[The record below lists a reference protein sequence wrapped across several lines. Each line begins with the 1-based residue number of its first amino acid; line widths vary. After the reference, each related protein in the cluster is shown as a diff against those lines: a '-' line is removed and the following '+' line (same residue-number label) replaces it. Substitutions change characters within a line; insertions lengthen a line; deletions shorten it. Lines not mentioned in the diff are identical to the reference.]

1 MLIRVSLILR
11 SKAFFLDNFR
21 DSSCN
26 HQIGDKKTFILNV
39 LLKPSELKS
48 DFTPTLGY
56 LNPALEQPG
65 P

>member
-1 MLIRVSLILR
+1 MLIRVSLILC
-11 SKAFFLDNFR
+11 SKAFLDDFHY
-21 DSSCN
+21 SSCN
-26 HQIGDKKTFILNV
+26 HQIGDKKTFILNF

-56 LNPALEQPG
+56 FNPALEQPG